1 MPLQL
6 SPTMVGHEKLD
17 VQCCSG
23 VALLRAMS
31 VYA

>member
-6 SPTMVGHEKLD
+6 GPIMVGHEKLD

-23 VALLRAMS
+23 VALLRAI
-31 VYA
+31 